1 MQIEI
6 IMSNNGSLVETI
18 KGRGVA
24 NGVHGTHF
32 LIKSRDLYIYL
43 YFKAAKMTKQ
53 VGIKQMQVVDNIH

>member
-6 IMSNNGSLVETI
+6 KISNNGSLAETI
-18 KGRGVA
+18 KGQGAA
-24 NGVHGTHF
+24 NVVHGTHF

-53 VGIKQMQVVDNIH
+53 VGSKQMQVADI